1 MSSLS
6 NGFVWSVPG
15 LSVRTRRNVVRVSMN
30 QEHFQGSRD
39 LGCAVEIGNL
49 GGGGRMVL
57 GRLQPPEDTV
67 DTTLTLLAYYI
78 CRKLVAT

>member
-1 MSSLS
+1 MVSL
-6 NGFVWSVPG
+6 WSVHG
-15 LSVRTRRNVVRVSMN
+15 LSVCTRRNVVRVSMI

-39 LGCAVEIGNL
+39 LDCTVESGNL

-57 GRLQPPEDTV
+57 GRLQPHEDTV
-67 DTTLTLLAYYI
+67 GATLMLLAYYL